1 MKTPNR
7 TIRLVLPLG
16 VYLGLLV
23 ISVPVV
29 GALGLG
35 EAATFSSTPADV
47 SLTYDFEADTV
58 STEEVTVT
66 GGIRDYGV
74 GISAGGSGSA
84 DARELA
90 GPGGTVLS
98 YQIFDTVASG
108 VIVKD
113 LDAAPDGSG
122 LLTGTTFFNDSPQNF
137 DVIVYQGQLVAPGVY
152 SDLVTLTVYD
162 SSDGAPTTTDQ
173 EPLPISVTV
182 APFVSIA
189 VVDTGGLFDPASD
202 NILVDFGSLALGIQR
217 SLDLLVVANIDY
229 VVTVDSTNQGSLA
242 LLPPGDGS
250 TVPYAF
256 EVDGITQDLSGG
268 SAQVLTG
275 SGPTPLAGNRH
286 TFTFEIGD
294 PTGATSGVYEDN
306 LTITVTAQ

>member
-1 MKTPNR
+1 MKRANR
-7 TIRLVLPLG
+7 TVRPIVPFWA
-16 VYLGLLV
+16 YLGLLV
-23 ISVPVV
+23 VVVPAV
-29 GALGLG
+29 GALGIG
-35 EAATFSSTPADV
+35 EAATFSSTPAEV

-84 DARELA
+84 DARELS

-122 LLTGTTFFNDSPQNF
+122 LLTGRTFFNDSPQNF
-137 DVIVYQGQLVAPGVY
+137 DVIVYQGQLVPPGVY
-152 SDLVTLTVYD
+152 SDLVTLSVYD
-162 SSDGAPTTTDQ
+162 SSDGTPTISDQ

-202 NILVDFGSLALGIQR
+202 NILLDFGSLALGVQR

-229 VVTVDSTNQGSLA
+229 VVTVDSTNQGALA

-250 TVPYAF
+250 TVPYTF
-256 EVDGITQDLSGG
+256 EVDGIFQNLSSGT
-268 SAQVLTG
+268 AQVLNG

-286 TFTFEIGD
+286 TFAFEIGD